1 MMRFFKALGAGTL
14 SGMGLLAALLI
25 IFHIRPDSMAGWM
38 ALAGLGL
45 AAFAAALIAFR
56 WMMGA
61 EFHPR
66 HPEGGHGDSYMT
78 GLGFGKGRSG
88 GRRSEDDNF
97 DV

>member
-25 IFHIRPDSMAGWM
+25 IFQIRPDTPAGWI
-38 ALAGLGL
+38 ALIGVTLG
-45 AAFAAALIAFR
+45 AFAAALIAFR

-61 EFHPR
+61 EFYPR

-78 GLGFGKGRSG
+78 GMGFGKGGARK
-88 GRRSEDDNF
+88 RSEDDNF